1 MCEEIV
7 TGLFFSAKFPSSNLF
22 ASLRGFKKLV
32 QLEASHEGRKVY
44 ILVMLNRV

>member
-32 QLEASHEGRKVY
+32 QLEASHEASHEGGKV
-44 ILVMLNRV
+44 